1 MVARRTGIEAPPGR
15 VPARLPGAWRRLPG
29 GRRWRLIRPVLPPG
43 LLPRVRARDA
53 TLLCSRDALML
64 GLGCLMGGASLR
76 IGIASAGGEVFVG
89 ALATGVLTVALALL
103 RWGVLSLKTPGLR
116 GKPFAIRGAW
126 AWGLLPWTLAASP
139 WLSTLAWGLSAV
151 LTYSALLRLGES
163 TSGARAAVAWA
174 WASTVAV
181 VAVEWIVR
189 SAWVVALAG

>member
-1 MVARRTGIEAPPGR
+1 MVARRTGIEAPPRR
-15 VPARLPGAWRRLPG
+15 VPVRPPVAWRRLLG
-29 GRRWRLIRPVLPPG
+29 GWRWRPVRPVLPPG
-43 LLPRVRARDA
+43 LLTRVRARDA

-64 GLGCLMGGASLR
+64 GLGCLLGGTSLR
-76 IGIASAGGEVFVG
+76 IGIASAGREGFVS

-116 GKPFAIRGAW
+116 TRPFAIRGAW

-139 WLSTLAWGLSAV
+139 WLSALAWGLSAI

-163 TSGARAAVAWA
+163 ASGARAAVAWA

-181 VAVEWIVR
+181 VAAEWIVR